1 MSEQATLFESPRD
14 VRAEA
19 MAEAHR
25 AGRFYVEPTTLPMA
39 LPDPP
44 HRARSAD
51 PVTSHRAADHV
62 EATGQAQREAA
73 IVLRSLRDL
82 PGRTSRELAEL
93 AGLDRYMVAR
103 RLPELREAGHAENG
117 PDRACA
123 SSGRSAMTWT
133 ATNPYHPNGGR

>member
-25 AGRFYVEPTTLPMA
+25 AGRFYVEPTVTLP
-39 LPDPP
+39 PTP
-44 HRARSAD
+44 HRARTAD

-123 SSGRSAMTWT
+123 SSGRSAMTWL
-133 ATNPYHPNGGR
+133 ATNPFHPNGGR